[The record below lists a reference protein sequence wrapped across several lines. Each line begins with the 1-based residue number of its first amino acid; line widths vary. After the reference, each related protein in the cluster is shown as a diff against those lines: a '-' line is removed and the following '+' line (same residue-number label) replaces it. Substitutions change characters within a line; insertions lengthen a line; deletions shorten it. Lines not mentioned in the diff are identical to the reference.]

1 MHISEIIKKNFHEH
15 LEVNKNSVNKLLP
28 QIELATSKIIS
39 VTDNSGKL
47 MSCGNGGSSGDA
59 QHIVSELVNKF
70 EKERREVAAV
80 SLSSDTATI
89 TSIANDYD
97 YKYIFSKQINAIGK
111 KEDLLMA
118 FTTSGNSSNI
128 CEAIHSAQKIKIP
141 IILVTGKDG
150 GNASKLL
157 SKSDIEI
164 RVPSNRT
171 SRIQEVHLII
181 IHSICECIDEH
192 LS

>member
-1 MHISEIIKKNFHEH
+1 MEQ
-15 LEVNKNSVNKLLP
+15 LL
-28 QIELATSKIIS
+28 K
-39 VTDNSGKL
+39 
-47 MSCGNGGSSGDA
+47 
-59 QHIVSELVNKF
+59 
-70 EKERREVAAV
+70 
-80 SLSSDTATI
+80 
-89 TSIANDYD
+89 AN
-97 YKYIFSKQINAIGK
+97 KYIFSKQINAIGK